1 MAGSLAVTCSLVFPQ
16 CAYTLGAGLDAT
28 NLPLW
33 LAHIKEYHL
42 HAELGPGVTLFNS
55 LTLS

>member
-1 MAGSLAVTCSLVFPQ
+1 MAGSMAVTCSKCFPE

-33 LAHIKEYHL
+33 LTHIKEKHT
-42 HAELGPGVTLFNS
+42 HAELPPEVTLFNS

>member
-1 MAGSLAVTCSLVFPQ
+1 MAGSLAVTCSLCFPE
-16 CAYTLGAGLDAT
+16 CAYTLGAAVDAT

-33 LAHIKEYHL
+33 LQHIKDKHKV
-42 HAELGPGVTLFNS
+42 AELPPGVTLFNS